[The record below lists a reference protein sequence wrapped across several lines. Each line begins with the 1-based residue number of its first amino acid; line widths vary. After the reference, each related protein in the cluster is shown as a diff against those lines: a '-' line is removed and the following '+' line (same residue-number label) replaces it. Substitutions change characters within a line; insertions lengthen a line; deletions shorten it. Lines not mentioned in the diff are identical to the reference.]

1 MWYVV
6 LVLFLN
12 FELVILVFICDV
24 FAISKNLSGAEKA
37 QILVLREKKFLTK
50 DVVEK
55 TGIGKILLM
64 IGLKEK
70 KQP

>member
-24 FAISKNLSGAEKA
+24 FAISKNLSGAKKA
-37 QILVLREKKFLTK
+37 QILVLKEKKFLTK